1 MNLLELLRETFMNK
15 YLKVIAALPLGFIA
29 GFLAAFL
36 HQANFKIWITWYWGF
51 LFAVIFIL
59 AMLRFSI
66 NFAQTKLAS
75 ILFIAGWLGATLLLS
90 TVSDSGDIVLANDL
104 ITKIYLALT
113 VILMGVAAV
122 WPTKN

>member
-1 MNLLELLRETFMNK
+1 MNK
-15 YLKVIAALPLGFIA
+15 YLKVIAALPLGFIT

-51 LFAVIFIL
+51 LFAIIFIIV
-59 AMLRFSI
+59 MLRFSV
-66 NFAQTKLAS
+66 NLAKSKLAS
-75 ILFIAGWLGATLLLS
+75 ILFIPGWLAATLLLS
-90 TVSDSGDIVLANDL
+90 TVSASGDIVLANDL
-104 ITKIYLALT
+104 ITKVYLALS